1 MSHAFSGIAIADRG
15 LFHRRRLLRRLGLLA
30 MTGKE
35 RSLRAQRS
43 NLAERDAIGLAWQI
57 DKVRVQRYSPP
68 YAIRE
73 AQT

>member
-1 MSHAFSGIAIADRG
+1 
-15 LFHRRRLLRRLGLLA
+15 